1 MIKYANISFSKK
13 TRFLKKIVG
22 TIQQNTD
29 TETQNFAKTKK
40 KTKLKTKIV
49 DSSKCA

>member
-1 MIKYANISFSKK
+1 MPIFSLAK
-13 TRFLKKIVG
+13 RPVFLKKIVG

-40 KTKLKTKIV
+40 NK
-49 DSSKCA
+49 A